1 MVIKIEFREGDNT
14 YPICFYCY
22 FGYWDSHR
30 YMVSKRGRRNQGYYV
45 NPHGGDVC
53 DISSA
58 CLMRIR

>member
-30 YMVSKRGRRNQGYYV
+30 YMVSKRGETSCFALTARSDLNIKLKSCV
-45 NPHGGDVC
+45 
-53 DISSA
+53 
-58 CLMRIR
+58 